1 MGNFHYV
8 AINVAVAVVE
18 TTTIYTLMTLDL
30 VKLTVASKRL
40 MLTNIKGT
48 MKLKESR

>member
-18 TTTIYTLMTLDL
+18 TIYTLMTLDL